1 MQNLTD
7 MGMDVNSMVPPKALV
22 TAYEAYRADQIAAQQ
37 QPLDQ
42 AQQQGVT
49 LESSAAQQQEPEQ
62 DEAQR
67 LFGAPEQRNPVFGW
81 AQR

>member
-7 MGMDVNSMVPPKALV
+7 MGIDVNSMVPPKALV
-22 TAYEAYRADQIAAQQ
+22 TAYKAWKSDEYAKQQ

-49 LESSAAQQQEPEQ
+49 LESSAAQQQEPER
-62 DEAQR
+62 DVAQE
-67 LFGAPEQRNPVFGW
+67 LFGAPPVQNDVFKW